1 MKEMNYKKFYLFAIL
16 MLPLTLVQA
25 QNFDQQ
31 YLDSLPE
38 DIREDIINQSNE
50 RDESERPVYR
60 NDSSR
65 VNKEEEEAGLL
76 DESRIFGKDFFSSFQ
91 SSYMPINEPNF
102 DSDYILDYGDVLKI
116 QLIGQ
121 EDSVDEYEISR
132 EGYINIPV
140 VGRISIS
147 GMSLAYASSLIQE
160 RVEKSYIGT
169 KTFTSI
175 ENMRDIN
182 VIVSGNAFKVGIY
195 TLSGNSNPLQA
206 LVAAGGVNEFGSYRN
221 IKVKRNNKIIHI
233 LDIYDYL
240 IYGNAEK
247 HIRLQSGD
255 NIFVEKRQNYITV
268 EGAVNRPMI
277 YELKEDENLDVAIF
291 FANGID
297 VDADLEN
304 ITLDRIINGNVTRA
318 LVNSLVDLSDISSNH
333 KDVLNIR
340 KYKFRDVTING
351 SVNNPGSYLMNE
363 GETIYDLVIK
373 AGGYSK
379 NAYPFGGV
387 FLNQNAREV
396 NQLANDKLYKDL
408 LTLILNQSSS
418 NPEADLSPIISL
430 ASDLK
435 DAEVSG
441 RIQVELNLQKL
452 KNNPSLNTILQDG
465 DEVIIPEIVNHIY
478 IFGEISNQGTVLFN
492 KDEDINYYID
502 KQGGLLDS
510 ADKDAIYVLLPN
522 GESVRLENRKNL
534 FMNYNAPDLNI
545 YPGSVIFIPRR
556 LNSEYLRRQS
566 LQAYAS
572 ILGNIGVSLASIS
585 VLKD

>member
-1 MKEMNYKKFYLFAIL
+1 MKKTSLYF
-16 MLPLTLVQA
+16 LVVFFTSFLLS
-25 QNFDQQ
+25 QNFDEN
-31 YLDSLPE
+31 YLQSLPD
-38 DIREDIINQSNE
+38 DIREDIENQINDRE
-50 RDESERPVYR
+50 ESEKPVYR

-65 VNKEEEEAGLL
+65 TEKLK
-76 DESRIFGKDFFSSFQ
+76 DEKVESDEPKIFGQDFFTSFQ

-102 DSDYILDYGDVLKI
+102 DSEYILDYGDVLKI
-116 QLIGQ
+116 QLTGQ
-121 EDSVDEYEISR
+121 EESIEEYEISR

-140 VGRISIS
+140 IGRITLS
-147 GMSLAYASSLIQE
+147 GMSLAQASSKIQS
-160 RVEKSYIGT
+160 RVEKSYVGT

-182 VIVSGNAFKVGIY
+182 VIVTGNAYMVGIY

-206 LVAAGGVNEFGSYRN
+206 LVAAGGINEFGSYRD
-221 IKVKRNNKIIHI
+221 IKVKRNNKIIHV

-240 IYGNAEK
+240 IFGNSPK

-255 NIFVEKRQNYITV
+255 QIFVEKRQNYV
-268 EGAVNRPMI
+268 VVDGAVNRPMI
-277 YELKEDENLDVAIF
+277 YELKPDETLDLAVT
-291 FANGID
+291 FANGLD
-297 VDADLEN
+297 VDADLKN
-304 ITLDRIINGNVTRA
+304 ITLDRIVDGRVTRA
-318 LVNSLVDLSDISSNH
+318 LVESLEDLSNVNSNH

-340 KYKFRDVTING
+340 RFKFRSASITG

-363 GETIYDLVIK
+363 GETVYDLIYK

-387 FLNQNAREV
+387 FINQNAKEV
-396 NQLANDKLYKDL
+396 NQLANDKLYRDL
-408 LTLILNQSSS
+408 LTLIMNQSSS
-418 NPEADLSPIISL
+418 NPETDLTPILSI

-435 DAEVSG
+435 DSEASG
-441 RIQVELNLQKL
+441 RIQVELDLDKL

-465 DEVIIPEIVNHIY
+465 DQVIIPELINHIY
-478 IFGEISNQGTVLFN
+478 IFGEISNQGTVMYSEN
-492 KDEDINYYID
+492 KDVDYYID

-510 ADKDAIYVLLPN
+510 ADERSIYVLLPN
-522 GESVRLENRKNL
+522 GESVRLKKNKNL
-534 FMNYNAPDLNI
+534 FMNNNKDLVNI
-545 YPGSVIFIPRR
+545 YPGSVIFIPRKI
-556 LNSEYLRRQS
+556 NSEYLRRQS

>member
-1 MKEMNYKKFYLFAIL
+1 MNYKKFYLFAIL

-363 GETIYDLVIK
+363 GESIYDLVIK

-492 KDEDINYYID
+492 KDKDINYYID

-522 GESVRLENRKNL
+522 GESLRLENRKNL